1 MHTHTCMHT
10 KKKKRET
17 KERGKNKKWVTEGFS
32 DTGDENNSLNN
43 SPSKSDVKY
52 SMGAHI

>member
-1 MHTHTCMHT
+1 MHT